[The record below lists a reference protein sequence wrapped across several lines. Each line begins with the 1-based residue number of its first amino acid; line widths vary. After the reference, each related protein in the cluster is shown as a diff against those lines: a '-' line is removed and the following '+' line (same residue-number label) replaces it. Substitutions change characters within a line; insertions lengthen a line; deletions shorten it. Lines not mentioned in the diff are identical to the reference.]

1 LQNREA
7 SRFGC
12 ATRTQELQMQACAPR
27 TVSTLAVIACV
38 AIPVLALVSLG
49 VSIASAAPAQSTK
62 GTAAKPNGAK
72 GAAPRGPRS
81 AAAKP
86 HGPRSNASQEAARLG
101 TAVGHDCNGRAAMQ
115 RGERQWVVLC
125 SNGKTYVVEAP
136 AVPGPGA
143 PATQC
148 SLAGSGPEP
157 PCFGR

>member
-1 LQNREA
+1 
-7 SRFGC
+7 
-12 ATRTQELQMQACAPR
+12 MQACAPR
-27 TVSTLAVIACV
+27 TVSSLVVIACV
-38 AIPVLALVSLG
+38 AIVSLG
-49 VSIASAAPAQSTK
+49 LSIASAAPAQSTK
-62 GTAAKPNGAK
+62 GAAAKPNGAK

-101 TAVGHDCNGRAAMQ
+101 TAVGRDCNGRAAMQ

-125 SNGKTYVVEAP
+125 SNGKTYVVETP
-136 AVPGPGA
+136 AVAGPGA